1 MKSLT
6 NSEDWYKFDQ
16 NRSRN
21 NKIIIVEGFNM
32 TDIVAAILNI

>member
-6 NSEDWYKFDQ
+6 NSEYWYKFDL

-21 NKIIIVEGFNM
+21 NKIIIAEGFNM
-32 TDIVAAILNI
+32 TDIGAAILNI